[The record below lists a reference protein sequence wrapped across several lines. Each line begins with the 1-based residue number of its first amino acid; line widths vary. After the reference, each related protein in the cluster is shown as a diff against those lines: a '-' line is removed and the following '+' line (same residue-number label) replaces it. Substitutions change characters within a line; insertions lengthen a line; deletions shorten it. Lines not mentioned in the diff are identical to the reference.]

1 MLMGRGTLEITQ
13 NFHLSKNSATRE
25 DMKIA
30 VIPANN
36 NSNINSTDDLYI
48 SKTNTAQQ
56 LTELPKSNDNISL

>member
-13 NFHLSKNSATRE
+13 NLHLSRNSATRE
-25 DMKIA
+25 NIQIT

-36 NSNINSTDDLYI
+36 NSNVNSTDDLDI

-56 LTELPKSNDNISL
+56 LT